1 MTTETDNKARARQ
14 FLHDLS
20 NGNVD
25 ALVGAYARNGYV
37 ETMGK
42 TLISGVTDYAS
53 LPAAISGV
61 LDVFPGGIT
70 FTIRGMVAEGEK
82 VAVEA
87 SSEGQHISGQTYS
100 NDYHFLFEFDKG
112 KLVKLTE
119 YMDTEQVTDVI
130 CAGQREPG
138 PLLADTCR
146 DT

>member
-20 NGNVD
+20 IGNVEALLD
-25 ALVGAYARNGYV
+25 AYSRDGCL
-37 ETMGK
+37 ETMGT
-42 TLISGVTDYAS
+42 TLISGITDYAG

-61 LDVFPGGIT
+61 FDVFPSGIN
-70 FTIRGMVAEGEK
+70 FTIRGMIAEGEK

-87 SSEGQHISGQTYS
+87 SSKGEHVSGQTYS

-119 YMDTEQVTDVI
+119 YMDTEQVTDVL
-130 CAGQREPG
+130 CGGQRQPY
-138 PLLADTCR
+138 PL
-146 DT
+146 